1 LLDLAEEMIKAS
13 AKKFSEICKRIR
25 QSLMERSSKGVG
37 KKQKLLLMNEV
48 GEMIQMLNNDKEDNI
63 LYTLKKFNID
73 LEEMSIERD
82 STIIGFI

>member
-1 LLDLAEEMIKAS
+1 
-13 AKKFSEICKRIR
+13 
-25 QSLMERSSKGVG
+25 MERSSKGVG

-63 LYTLKKFNID
+63 LYTLKKKKFNID